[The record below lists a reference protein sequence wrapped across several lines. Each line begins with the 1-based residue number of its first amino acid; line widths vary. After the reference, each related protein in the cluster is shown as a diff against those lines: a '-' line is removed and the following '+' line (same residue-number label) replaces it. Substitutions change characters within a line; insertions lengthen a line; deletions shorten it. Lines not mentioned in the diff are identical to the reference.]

1 MQPSFKIGDKAVY
14 PAQGVTEIMGIE
26 SMEIGGMQQNFYV
39 LRVLDTDKKIR
50 IPINK
55 VTQVG
60 LRSVIEGEEVEEVYD
75 ILRERPVKFDQQT
88 WNRRYRRYLE
98 KIKTGSVYDVAEVLR
113 DLYLLKYDKNLSFG
127 ERKMLDTARSLL
139 VKELS
144 IACGS
149 DEASVEQ
156 ELEDMFQ
163 DAADAAAAA
172 SAEPLR
178 ESA

>member
-1 MQPSFKIGDKAVY
+1 MQPTFKIGDKAVY
-14 PAQGVTEIMGIE
+14 PAQGVTEIVGIE
-26 SMEIGGMQQNFYV
+26 SMEIMGTQQNFYV

-55 VTQVG
+55 VSSVG
-60 LRSVIEGEEVEEVYD
+60 LRSVIAGEEIEEVYG
-75 ILRERPVKFDQQT
+75 ILRERPAKFDQQT

-113 DLYLLKYDKNLSFG
+113 DLYLLKYDKQLSFG

-144 IACGS
+144 IARES
-149 DEASVEQ
+149 DEETVEK
-156 ELEDMFQ
+156 ELEEIFSDQ
-163 DAADAAAAA
+163 
-172 SAEPLR
+172 EPL
-178 ESA
+178 EKTA

>member
-1 MQPSFKIGDKAVY
+1 VEPTFKIGDKAVY
-14 PAQGVTEIMGIE
+14 PAQGVTEITGIE
-26 SMEIGGMQQNFYV
+26 SMEIGEVQQNFYV

-55 VTQVG
+55 VDAVG
-60 LRSVIEGEEVEEVYD
+60 LRSVIQGAEVEEVYE

-144 IACGS
+144 IAKS
-149 DEASVEQ
+149 TTEESIET
-156 ELEDMFQ
+156 ELEEMFSGGKVLTGT
-163 DAADAAAAA
+163 A
-172 SAEPLR
+172 
-178 ESA
+178 

>member
-1 MQPSFKIGDKAVY
+1 MHPTFKIGDKAVY

-26 SMEIGGMQQNFYV
+26 SMEISGMQQNFYV
-39 LRVLDTDKKIR
+39 LRVLDGKKQKIR

-55 VTQVG
+55 VSSVG
-60 LRSVIEGEEVEEVYD
+60 LRSVIAGEEIEEVYA
-75 ILRERPVKFDQQT
+75 ILRERPAHFDQQT

-113 DLYLLKYDKNLSFG
+113 DLYLRKKDKHLSFG

-144 IACGS
+144 IAREL
-149 DEASVEQ
+149 DEEAVEKEFEEIFADQ
-156 ELEDMFQ
+156 EQGEELDK
-163 DAADAAAAA
+163 AV
-172 SAEPLR
+172 
-178 ESA
+178 